1 MKDKI
6 KNIICDIL
14 NIKKSALSE
23 NSGIETIKQW
33 DSLKHMQI
41 ITAIEEEYKIQ
52 FSEEDLIKSN
62 NLKKIIN
69 SIKKYKN

>member
-14 NIKKSALSE
+14 NIKKSALTE

>member
-14 NIKKSALSE
+14 NIKKSALTE

-52 FSEEDLIKSN
+52 CSEEDLIKSN

-69 SIKKYKN
+69 SIKK